1 VAHEAIK
8 TRWQA
13 LQVRLAERRERLASV
28 QQRGTQYTG
37 TWDPERF
44 QEAERE
50 FEETTRRLAELGT
63 LLKVDDAARARRD
76 ELLEERAVVT
86 DRFERWS
93 MLNDLIGSHDGRKL
107 RVFAQSLT
115 LDAVLGHANRQLQ
128 SLAPRYALMRVPGY
142 DLELQIIDKDL
153 GDEIRSVQT
162 LSGGESFLV
171 SLALAL
177 GLASLSTRGTHVGT
191 LFIDE
196 GFGTLDPETL
206 ETAIYTL
213 DRLRAEGRQIGI
225 ISHVENLAE
234 RIGSHVRITPR
245 GGGQSMV
252 VVCAA

>member
-1 VAHEAIK
+1 
-8 TRWQA
+8 
-13 LQVRLAERRERLASV
+13 
-28 QQRGTQYTG
+28 
-37 TWDPERF
+37 
-44 QEAERE
+44 
-50 FEETTRRLAELGT
+50 
-63 LLKVDDAARARRD
+63 
-76 ELLEERAVVT
+76 
-86 DRFERWS
+86 
-93 MLNDLIGSHDGRKL
+93 
-107 RVFAQSLT
+107 VFAQSLT
-115 LDAVLGHANRQLQ
+115 LDAVLAHANRHLL

-142 DLELQIIDKDL
+142 DLELQIVDKDL

-196 GFGTLDPETL
+196 GFGSLDPDTL